1 MAFRLVFTEE
11 ALYQLKKLDN
21 KTAKRILDKLQSS
34 AKNPTHFFGRL
45 SGREEYKLRI
55 GDYRVIANIMQ
66 NENTI
71 FIRSLGHRKNI
82 YKK

>member
-1 MAFRLVFTEE
+1 MFKVLFSQE

-21 KTAKRILDKLQSS
+21 QIVSRILEKINETVT
-34 AKNPTHFFGRL
+34 NPIHYFKRLKGRD
-45 SGREEYKLRI
+45 EYKLRI

-66 NENTI
+66 NEKTV

-82 YKK
+82 YSK